1 MHLGLRLFFG
11 FLAITGVAAFFVLRV
26 FVNEVE
32 PSTKQAME
40 DLMVD
45 TANLLAEIAG
55 PELAAVAPGTPLDGA
70 GALSRASRTYAARPV
85 DASIWALKKRTLDL
99 RILLTDANGRVVFD
113 SGTPSTLGA
122 DHSRWRDVAR
132 TLRGEYGARS
142 SPDPADPDASV
153 MYVAAPVHGADG
165 QLLGVLSVGKPMSS
179 VRPFVERAQDKI
191 LWAGALLLGLSLL
204 IGVAVTAWAVH
215 AVRRLQAF
223 ARAAGTDH
231 PVPPPTL
238 AGELGEL
245 ARAMAQMRERLAGR
259 DRLEHQVRA
268 LTHELKSPLSAIRGA
283 AELLQEDLQPAERL
297 RFVMQIEAQ
306 VARTQHVVEQMLEL
320 SKLEGLPALADPAP
334 VDLVRLTDAVAQQH
348 AAALQQRK
356 LSLHWVRRDAAPV
369 SGDEARLA
377 LALSNVMSNAI
388 AHAPAGSTL
397 DTRVAVDASGQ
408 VCWSLRDH
416 GPGVPDFARPRLGE
430 RFFALTGPGER
441 RGSGLG
447 LAIVAQVVAL
457 HGGRL
462 RFDDARPGLRVD
474 IALPRAR

>member
-11 FLAITGVAAFFVLRV
+11 FLAITGLAAFFVLRV

-55 PELAAVAPGTPLDGA
+55 PELATVAPGTPLDGD
-70 GALSRASRTYAARPV
+70 GALSRATRAYAQRPV
-85 DASIWALKKRTLDL
+85 AASIWALQKRTLDL
-99 RILLTDANGRVVFD
+99 RILLTDAAGRVVFD
-113 SGTPSTLGA
+113 SGTPSAVGA

-142 SPDPADPDASV
+142 SPDPADPDGSV
-153 MYVAAPVHGADG
+153 MYVAAPVHGAAG

-191 LWAGALLLGLSLL
+191 LWAGALLLGASLL
-204 IGVAVTAWAVH
+204 IGVGVTAWAVR
-215 AVRRLQAF
+215 AVRRLQGF

-231 PVPPPTL
+231 PLPPPML
-238 AGELGEL
+238 SGELGEL
-245 ARAMAQMRERLAGR
+245 AGAMATMRERLAGR

-283 AELLQEDLQPAERL
+283 AELLQEDLQPAERQ
-297 RFVMQIEAQ
+297 RFVTQIETQ

-320 SKLEGLPALADPAP
+320 SKLEGLPALADPTP
-334 VDLVRLTDAVAQQH
+334 VDLVALTERVARLH
-348 AAALQQRK
+348 AAALQQRG
-356 LSLHWVRRDAAPV
+356 LALQWRWRDAATAA
-369 SGDEARLA
+369 GDATRLE
-377 LALSNVMSNAI
+377 LALSNVLSNAI
-388 AHAPAGSTL
+388 VHAPAGSSL
-397 DTRVAVDASGQ
+397 EAGVAVDAAGQ

-416 GPGVPDFARPRLGE
+416 GPGVPEFARARLGE
-430 RFFALTGPGER
+430 RFFALAGPGDR

-462 RFDDARPGLRVD
+462 LFDDARPGLRVE
-474 IALPRAR
+474 ITLPRAR